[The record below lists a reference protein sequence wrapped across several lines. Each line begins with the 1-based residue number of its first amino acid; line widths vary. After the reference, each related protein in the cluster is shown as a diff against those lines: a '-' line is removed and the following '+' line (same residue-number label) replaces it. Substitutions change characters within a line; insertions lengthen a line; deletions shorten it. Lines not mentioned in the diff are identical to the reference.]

1 VTTERIHPAAI
12 ISQEAEIAGDV
23 VVGPFAVIEGK
34 VRIGP
39 GCVVRPHVHLC
50 GPLTLGRGNQIYTG
64 AVLGEVPQ
72 HARFHGEPTAVEIG
86 DDNLIGEQVSIHRG
100 TTAVTRVGSNNVFMA
115 NSHVGHDCQVGDRCY
130 LDANAVLGGHCVVE
144 NDVHISGQAAVH
156 QFVRLGRLSLME
168 PASVATKD
176 LLPFARGIETN
187 IVAGLNRAGMQGAG
201 LSQGEI
207 AAAERAF
214 HILYLEKNTLRVAL
228 EKIESE
234 LAGSAIAQE
243 LIQFVRNS
251 TRGIVLGNRYQA
263 NED

>member
-1 VTTERIHPAAI
+1 
-12 ISQEAEIAGDV
+12 
-23 VVGPFAVIEGK
+23 
-34 VRIGP
+34 
-39 GCVVRPHVHLC
+39 
-50 GPLTLGRGNQIYTG
+50 
-64 AVLGEVPQ
+64 
-72 HARFHGEPTAVEIG
+72 
-86 DDNLIGEQVSIHRG
+86 
-100 TTAVTRVGSNNVFMA
+100 
-115 NSHVGHDCQVGDRCY
+115 
-130 LDANAVLGGHCVVE
+130 
-144 NDVHISGQAAVH
+144 
-156 QFVRLGRLSLME
+156 
-168 PASVATKD
+168 
-176 LLPFARGIETN
+176 
-187 IVAGLNRAGMQGAG
+187 MQGAG